1 MNINE
6 ANHHQIIFQARVE
19 NSEDPAML
27 GRIRAVLITNED
39 QSAISSGADW
49 DPEKDRW
56 TTKDPFIFLPIL
68 PFFLSQ
74 TPKKD
79 ELVNVVFQNK
89 QSPLENKFY
98 IQGPFST
105 PLRTIFEESNGAQ
118 TFLASGDR
126 FKKYP
131 TIRNED
137 GSYNVGTEGI
147 YVKPGDVGIMGR
159 GTSDLIFKDNEVI
172 LRAGKIKSINV
183 KPPLKFPEI
192 NKNRGFLQLSYFN
205 LNKIPLQRKKE
216 TNLVDTPLEIKKM
229 IIWDILNLENIN
241 PNEDGSIGIFNG
253 SVGLYT
259 LKSSTNTTTNTFKE
273 NTINDLEIGTN
284 FSGPLEEIKFTLK
297 TINQV
302 SLIINNFISSLFTS
316 SSKINDYPIRNLD
329 NFKNGFPF
337 VVTPSKISYMMG
349 GSNSTPTSAEQIY
362 KKRNYNAIY
371 NEIKIDNNFN
381 GFFVV
386 SSNKNNAPEYG
397 TPIESKT
404 NIINRY
410 DWVTDPKSYGVLGS
424 QKIYLLSQDSKS
436 SKGFI
441 DLQDTIYGISQDN
454 FVNGENSIDSKTFST
469 IRGEELITLLE
480 KIVSFLIGHVH
491 NPVSPPDSVS
501 TGNGVTVQE
510 ILKSLQEANDVILNQ
525 NIRIN

>member
-1 MNINE
+1 MGPTACGKSTLLNAMRLGTENSNSKTYPIAGARVAGTVLVKSGIERKSGLALARCIGFVPQEEILDRNLTVKE
-6 ANHHQIIFQARVE
+6 LLTFNVQARVP
-19 NSEDPAML
+19 S
-27 GRIRAVLITNED
+27 
-39 QSAISSGADW
+39 
-49 DPEKDRW
+49 
-56 TTKDPFIFLPIL
+56 
-68 PFFLSQ
+68 LS
-74 TPKKD
+74 
-79 ELVNVVFQNK
+79 L
-89 QSPLENKFY
+89 LE
-98 IQGPFST
+98 
-105 PLRTIFEESNGAQ
+105 
-118 TFLASGDR
+118 
-126 FKKYP
+126 
-131 TIRNED
+131 
-137 GSYNVGTEGI
+137 V
-147 YVKPGDVGIMGR
+147 
-159 GTSDLIFKDNEVI
+159 NEVI
-172 LRAGKIKSINV
+172 LRAGKVNSIN
-183 KPPLKFPEI
+183 PPEFPTI

-216 TNLVDTPLEIKKM
+216 TNLVETPLEIKKM

-259 LKSSTNTTTNTFKE
+259 LKSSTNTTTKTFKE
-273 NTINDLEIGTN
+273 DTINNLEIGTN

-316 SSKINDYPIRNLD
+316 SSKINDYPIRNLE

-371 NEIKIDNNFN
+371 NEIKIDNNFT

-480 KIVSFLIGHVH
+480 KIVSFLVGHVH
-491 NPVSPPDSVS
+491 NPVCPPDSVS

>member
-1 MNINE
+1 
-6 ANHHQIIFQARVE
+6 
-19 NSEDPAML
+19 ML

-49 DPEKDRW
+49 NPEKDKW

-192 NKNRGFLQLSYFN
+192 NKNRGFYNYL
-205 LNKIPLQRKKE
+205 
-216 TNLVDTPLEIKKM
+216 
-229 IIWDILNLENIN
+229 IL
-241 PNEDGSIGIFNG
+241 
-253 SVGLYT
+253 T
-259 LKSSTNTTTNTFKE
+259 
-273 NTINDLEIGTN
+273 
-284 FSGPLEEIKFTLK
+284 
-297 TINQV
+297 
-302 SLIINNFISSLFTS
+302 
-316 SSKINDYPIRNLD
+316 
-329 NFKNGFPF
+329 
-337 VVTPSKISYMMG
+337 
-349 GSNSTPTSAEQIY
+349 
-362 KKRNYNAIY
+362 
-371 NEIKIDNNFN
+371 
-381 GFFVV
+381 
-386 SSNKNNAPEYG
+386 
-397 TPIESKT
+397 
-404 NIINRY
+404 
-410 DWVTDPKSYGVLGS
+410 
-424 QKIYLLSQDSKS
+424 
-436 SKGFI
+436 
-441 DLQDTIYGISQDN
+441 
-454 FVNGENSIDSKTFST
+454 
-469 IRGEELITLLE
+469 
-480 KIVSFLIGHVH
+480 
-491 NPVSPPDSVS
+491 
-501 TGNGVTVQE
+501 
-510 ILKSLQEANDVILNQ
+510 
-525 NIRIN
+525 

>member
-1 MNINE
+1 
-6 ANHHQIIFQARVE
+6 
-19 NSEDPAML
+19 
-27 GRIRAVLITNED
+27 
-39 QSAISSGADW
+39 
-49 DPEKDRW
+49 
-56 TTKDPFIFLPIL
+56 
-68 PFFLSQ
+68 
-74 TPKKD
+74 
-79 ELVNVVFQNK
+79 
-89 QSPLENKFY
+89 
-98 IQGPFST
+98 
-105 PLRTIFEESNGAQ
+105 
-118 TFLASGDR
+118 
-126 FKKYP
+126 
-131 TIRNED
+131 
-137 GSYNVGTEGI
+137 
-147 YVKPGDVGIMGR
+147 
-159 GTSDLIFKDNEVI
+159 
-172 LRAGKIKSINV
+172 
-183 KPPLKFPEI
+183 
-192 NKNRGFLQLSYFN
+192 
-205 LNKIPLQRKKE
+205 
-216 TNLVDTPLEIKKM
+216 M

-397 TPIESKT
+397 TPIDSKT

-480 KIVSFLIGHVH
+480 KIVSFLVGHVH